1 MTKTEYDQLYRLL
14 CQLHTEAPCHNKFCV
29 GYMNCEYGV
38 NGCYGEEC
46 AIDVVQK
53 VASMME
59 WQGHEEG
66 YTSLMTH

>member
-1 MTKTEYDQLYRLL
+1 MIKDEYDQLYRLL
-14 CQLHTEAPCHNKFCV
+14 NKLQIEAPCHNRGCV